1 MPRFFAQLY
10 YILLLIIIKQFMQ
23 GVCQLL
29 EPKLTIRCRQA
40 DQGIVQSVLASA
52 VASVKD
58 KIKMDTELTLDT
70 ETYLPAD
77 G

>member
-1 MPRFFAQLY
+1 M
-10 YILLLIIIKQFMQ
+10 
-23 GVCQLL
+23 L

-40 DQGIVQSVLASA
+40 DQGIVQSVLVSA

-70 ETYLPAD
+70 ETFLPAD